1 MLPYLLNL
9 NRYVHNIDTFAKKF
23 NKKGN
28 FFSRPNLHSLLVAA
42 CQSTDNLFQ
51 TVRLFRLFAISITV
65 TDTAEGMPQR
75 KKPLHSRL
83 RSQTL
88 FINHMTFV
96 PARQHA
102 AAKADHQSHIKG
114 IEEGA
119 DAYFEKPFNMDE
131 LEASIASIIN
141 NRNPLYY
148 KLGDTLQIQSVMVSP
163 F

>member
-1 MLPYLLNL
+1 
-9 NRYVHNIDTFAKKF
+9 
-23 NKKGN
+23 
-28 FFSRPNLHSLLVAA
+28 
-42 CQSTDNLFQ
+42 
-51 TVRLFRLFAISITV
+51 
-65 TDTAEGMPQR
+65 
-75 KKPLHSRL
+75 
-83 RSQTL
+83 
-88 FINHMTFV
+88 MTFV

-102 AAKADHQSHIKG
+102 AAKADYQSHIKG

-119 DAYFEKPFNMDE
+119 DANFEKPFNMDE